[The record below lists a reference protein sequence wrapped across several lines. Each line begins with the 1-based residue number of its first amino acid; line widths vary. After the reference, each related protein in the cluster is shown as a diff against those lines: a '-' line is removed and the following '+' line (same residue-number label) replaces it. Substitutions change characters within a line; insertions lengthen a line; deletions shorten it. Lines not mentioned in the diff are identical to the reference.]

1 MPLLFLST
9 AIQVALIVHAIR
21 TGADRMWIWVILVP
35 GVGPLAYFLAEVLP
49 NLGRS
54 RTARRAM
61 KAVRDTVDPE
71 HDLRQA
77 QSGVRVSGNVQ
88 NRVRLAEEQVA
99 KGQVDAAIGTYRSAM
114 TGLYEH
120 DPVLMLG
127 LAQAQFVA
135 EDYRGARETL
145 DALIRHNADF
155 KSADGHLLYAR
166 ALEGEGNFEK
176 ALDEYRALSK
186 YYPGAEA
193 TVRYAQLLKQVGQL
207 SLARTVLHEL
217 MEYSQLA
224 PAHYRK
230 AQREWL
236 ELARREL

>member
-1 MPLLFLST
+1 P
-9 AIQVALIVHAIR
+9 IV
-21 TGADRMWIWVILVP
+21 
-35 GVGPLAYFLAEVLP
+35 YFLVEVLP

-54 RTARRAM
+54 RSARRAM
-61 KAVRDTVDPE
+61 KAMRNTIDPGY
-71 HDLRQA
+71 DLRQA
-77 QSGVRVSGNVQ
+77 EGGVRLSGNVQ
-88 NRVRLAEEQVA
+88 SRLRLAEEQVA
-99 KGQVDAAIGTYRSAM
+99 EGQIDAAIATYRSAM

-120 DPVLMLG
+120 DPALMLG
-127 LAQAQFVA
+127 LAHAQFAA

-145 DALIRHNADF
+145 DALIGNNPDC
-155 KSADGHLLYAR
+155 KSPDGHLLYAR
-166 ALEGEGNFEK
+166 SLEGEGNFEK

-217 MEYSQLA
+217 MEYAQLA
-224 PAHYRK
+224 PSHYRK

>member
-1 MPLLFLST
+1 MPLILLST

-35 GVGPLAYFLAEVLP
+35 GIGPIAYFLAEVLP

-61 KAVRDTVDPE
+61 KAMRDTIDPE
-71 HDLRQA
+71 HGLRQA
-77 QSGVRVSGNVQ
+77 ESGVRVSGNVQ
-88 NRVRLAEEQVA
+88 SRLRLAEEQLA
-99 KGQVDAAIGTYRSAM
+99 KGQPAAAIATYRAAM

-120 DPVLMLG
+120 DPALMLG
-127 LAQAQFVA
+127 LAQAQFAA
-135 EDYRGARETL
+135 EDCRGARETL
-145 DALIRHNADF
+145 DALIRHNPDF

-176 ALDEYRALSK
+176 ALDEYRAVSK

-193 TVRYAQLLKQVGQL
+193 SVRYAQLLKQVGQL
-207 SLARTVLHEL
+207 SHARTVLHEL
-217 MEYSQLA
+217 LDHAQLA
-224 PAHYRK
+224 PPHYRK